1 MNYEYDSDEEQGM
14 GLGKDGL
21 LRPIFCR
28 VGGKMPIV
36 KTLLGYVPTDIAT
49 YVEPFA
55 GGASL
60 YWNVSFQKAVLND
73 VDKKLM
79 GAYRAL
85 KRSSPNPEAYPIF
98 NTIPEIQRFVNSPAT
113 SPEAIV
119 MKNIYAGCNVFGS
132 IQKEKPRILK
142 DADQARKLKNLD
154 LYQEKL
160 KRTTLLSQDY
170 RTVVKRYNNPSTF
183 FFFDPPY
190 ERSKGLYKDSVID
203 YEEMR
208 DLLKQIKGKFILTMN
223 SSPEIRRLFSDFNI
237 RQISVKSISNSP
249 EFQKVRQELIIT
261 NYVPT
266 TRGTGMTNPWIAHVK
281 AYAMK
286 HKMKYN
292 EALKDPTCKSSYK
305 KKKSYTPL

>member
-1 MNYEYDSDEEQGM
+1 MIYEYDSDEEQGM

-36 KTLLGYVPTDIAT
+36 KTLLAYVPTDIAT

-73 VDKKLM
+73 IDTKLI

-85 KRSSPNPEAYPIF
+85 KRASSNPDAYPTF

-113 SPEAIV
+113 SAEAIV
-119 MKNIYAGCNVFGS
+119 MKNIYAGCNVFGN
-132 IQKEKPRILK
+132 IQTKNPVILR
-142 DADQARKLKNLD
+142 DYSHMNKLNRLD
-154 LYQEKL
+154 LYKEKL
-160 KRTTLLSQDY
+160 SKTTLLSQDY
-170 RTVVKRYNNPSTF
+170 RSVVKRYNTPSTF

-190 ERSKGLYKDSVID
+190 EKSKGLYKDSVID

-208 DLLKQIKGKFILTMN
+208 DLLKQIKGKFMLTMN
-223 SSPEIRRLFSDFNI
+223 SSAEIRRLFSDFNI
-237 RQISVKSISNSP
+237 RQISVKTVTNIAQ
-249 EFQKVRQELIIT
+249 FQKVRQELIIT

-281 AYAMK
+281 AYATK
-286 HKMKYN
+286 HNMKYN
-292 EALKDPTCKSSYK
+292 EALKDPKCKSSYQ
-305 KKKSYTPL
+305 KKKS